1 MAEETLK
8 RKLDSEPEAE
18 AKKSKTEL
26 DEKNSTEKGT
36 KETSNASK
44 NGSKT
49 EKPENEKKP
58 EEKKESVKEEG
69 NAEKKEDGSE
79 KSSKKSSEEP
89 EKNSVTPKDTT
100 PVFGSKSSFGNAFKK
115 SKDKPDI
122 FASANE
128 STTSLF
134 GSNVLLFGS
143 KSKFGNAFQQTLLK
157 PSFLDS
163 PEPTA
168 EKEDSVDESKPKTS
182 QQYKQVDLEEKTV
195 TTGEE
200 NEESVFSAT
209 VKVFELDLSNIK
221 EGWKERGVGPLH
233 LNQSKLDSKEVRIV
247 MRSQGLLRVVLN
259 YKITPETELIKGLE
273 ASLSP
278 GKFLRFNS
286 VVSGKLVQYLVKFSN
301 ETLRDGLVNKVKEL
315 QAKITKEDK

>member
-26 DEKNSTEKGT
+26 NEKSSTEK
-36 KETSNASK
+36 ETMGNSNDSK

-49 EKPENEKKP
+49 ENPENEKKP
-58 EEKKESVKEEG
+58 EEKKESVEEED
-69 NAEKKEDGSE
+69 NSKKKGVESE
-79 KSSKKSSEEP
+79 KSSKISSE

-100 PVFGSKSSFGNAFKK
+100 PVFGSKSSFGDAFKK
-115 SKDKPDI
+115 SKEKPDI
-122 FASANE
+122 FASANDE
-128 STTSLF
+128 STTSSF
-134 GSNVLLFGS
+134 GSNVSSFGS
-143 KSKFGNAFQQTLLK
+143 KSKFGNAFQQTLSK

-233 LNQSKLDSKEVRIV
+233 LNQSKSDSKEVRIV

-315 QAKITKEDK
+315 QEKITKEDK

>member
-26 DEKNSTEKGT
+26 NEKSSTEK
-36 KETSNASK
+36 ETMGNSNDSK

-49 EKPENEKKP
+49 ENPENEKKP
-58 EEKKESVKEEG
+58 EEKKESVEEED
-69 NAEKKEDGSE
+69 NSKKKGVESE
-79 KSSKKSSEEP
+79 KSSKISSE

-100 PVFGSKSSFGNAFKK
+100 PVFGSKSSFGDAFKK
-115 SKDKPDI
+115 SKEKPDI
-122 FASANE
+122 FASANDE

-315 QAKITKEDK
+315 QEKITKEDK

>member
-8 RKLDSEPEAE
+8 RKLDSESEAE
-18 AKKSKTEL
+18 TKKSKTENN
-26 DEKNSTEKGT
+26 EKITEKQT
-36 KETSNASK
+36 KVNTNDFK

-49 EKPENEKKP
+49 ENPENEKKP
-58 EEKKESVKEEG
+58 EEKKESVKEKDNSENKG
-69 NAEKKEDGSE
+69 IESE
-79 KSSKKSSEEP
+79 KTSKDSSEEP
-89 EKNSVTPKDTT
+89 EKNSLTPKDTT
-100 PVFGSKSSFGNAFKK
+100 PVFGSKSSFGNALKK
-115 SKDKPDI
+115 SKEKPDV
-122 FASANE
+122 FASANDE
-128 STTSLF
+128 STTPLF

-168 EKEDSVDESKPKTS
+168 KKEDSVDESKPKTS

-273 ASLSP
+273 ASMSP

-315 QAKITKEDK
+315 QEKITKEDK